1 MPGDET
7 RWMAAAIELIA
18 IVSIVVFAIARSMA

>member
-18 IVSIVVFAIARSMA
+18 IVSIVVFAVLRSTT